1 MGSIIDE
8 TEKLK
13 EKKLKIIT
21 IDKKKWNIYCLRKKN
36 NNENCLNFPANRI
49 FFHRG

>member
-13 EKKLKIIT
+13 EKLLKNEIIT
-21 IDKKKWNIYCLRKKN
+21 IDKKWNIY
-36 NNENCLNFPANRI
+36 
-49 FFHRG
+49 